1 MTLPTIYELGFDPL
15 LNRGLPTMSDILQS
29 SISDNVSTSVLGSGE
44 MVGNYTIKDGYFQS
58 SNFVSGL
65 AGWQL
70 SPTGAEINVS
80 TAILSLDIPDA
91 TTASSFHTDSDG
103 NSWWG
108 CNVADFATDND
119 NAKAYILKT
128 GVAKLQDVAV
138 VGTISGRSTATI
150 ASAINA
156 SGNFIDANL
165 NTSSKAM
172 LKGFDFG
179 STDYSGAL
187 KSGDIAWNTTTG
199 AITGGSGVLVYR
211 GGIIGAK
218 AGVAKFTLSASTG
231 DATFAGTLSAATGT
245 LGKVT
250 ISEVSGGNTHSIV
263 LGDTGSTFGF
273 QALDYEDNGTIEMRA
288 GTGEAFFSGIVTT
301 YDSFRN
307 TRIDDAGQIGL
318 ELSQLRDCT
327 ESSDVPILARFL
339 IDPGSIG
346 QGQSS
351 YATGI
356 QFVTE
361 SMALGDYKGKLI
373 DIDLDTDVDRL
384 EMVILNCPLSHSG
397 YLDNDVKIFSTG
409 VIQKKTFEFRQDFY
423 DNGTWADSPYSWFWD
438 TSGTGAAFSLNNGNK
453 NSYFKIETDS
463 NGDDEAIAKLGG
475 PEFSSLEYPILE
487 FPLAVLNGS
496 SFNAYVAEAG
506 WYNDAD
512 NYILLRKKSGSLH
525 IYIATNEGSGET
537 ETDTGV
543 DFTIQDLKDFEIR
556 LSDTEARLFID
567 GVEKDTNDFD
577 PSGGY
582 VPYFRVKTDAS
593 SAYNASVGIRYLHVY
608 KEAGDID
615 IY

>member
-29 SISDNVSTSVLGSGE
+29 SISDNISTSVLGSGE

-58 SNFVSGL
+58 SNFVSGS

-70 SPTGAEINVS
+70 GPTGAEINVS

-165 NTSSKAM
+165 DTSGKEI
-172 LKGFDFG
+172 LGDFTFG
-179 STDYSGAL
+179 ASGAIKMITDANNGL
-187 KSGDIAWNTTTG
+187 WISPTG
-199 AITGGSGVLVYR
+199 ILGK
-211 GGIIGAK
+211 K
-218 AGVAKFTLSASTG
+218 AGDTTLAIGIDGT
-231 DATFAGTLSAATGT
+231 ATFAGTLSAATGT

-373 DIDLDTDVDRL
+373 DIDLDADVDKL
-384 EMVILNCPLSHSG
+384 EMVIFNCPLSHSG

-567 GVEKDTNDFD
+567 GVEKDANDFD

-615 IY
+615 IF